1 MTIVIVIVIVMLKAI
16 LKCFVI
22 VSGGEGEGGIEGGLT
37 VNSSADCS
45 CKSGQHFCV
54 IFFGNLTGSVFKFD
68 FILEAVK
75 ENQGDM

>member
-1 MTIVIVIVIVMLKAI
+1 MTIVIGIVIVIVMLKAI

-22 VSGGEGEGGIEGGLT
+22 VSGGEGGGGIERGLT

-54 IFFGNLTGSVFKFD
+54 IFLA
-68 FILEAVK
+68 I
-75 ENQGDM
+75 

>member
-1 MTIVIVIVIVMLKAI
+1 MTIVIVIVMLKAV

-54 IFFGNLTGSVFKFD
+54 IFLA
-68 FILEAVK
+68 I
-75 ENQGDM
+75 